1 MLYLITGILG
11 VMLLVFAFMDGSS
24 KKRDQRIKR
33 VVLGAKSPAKVSNS
47 NIAQSSLRRKAVD
60 SSLPFIGEVKNLNL
74 ETLDQRLQTAGM
86 EITPKRYLFINF
98 AIFTGVFLLLLLMGK
113 PPLLGLLLGIIVGVG
128 IPHLV
133 VSKKLAKR
141 KIAFIKLFPDAI
153 DLIVRGLR
161 AGLPVSESMQTVS
174 REISPPVGDVFGNI
188 AQQIALGVP
197 VEKAMAEVAQ
207 KLDLTEFNFFVTTVI
222 LQRETGGNLG
232 EILSNLS
239 EILRARAMM
248 KLKIKALSSEAKASG
263 YIVGALPFFVLIMLA
278 IVSPDY
284 IAVLYTDYRG
294 NMSALGAA
302 CSMTVG
308 AFVMKKMTQFEI

>member
-1 MLYLITGILG
+1 MLYFITGILG
-11 VMLLVFAFMDGSS
+11 VLLMVFAFSDGSA
-24 KKRDQRIKR
+24 KKRHARMMR
-33 VVLGAKSPAKVSNS
+33 VVGHATSTHSITTAG
-47 NIAQSSLRRKAVD
+47 QSTLRRKAVD
-60 SSLPFIGEVKNLNL
+60 SRLPFIGEVKKLNL
-74 ETLDQRLQTAGM
+74 ETLAERLQTAGM
-86 EITPKRYLFINF
+86 QMTPKRYLMMNFILVLVV
-98 AIFTGVFLLLLLMGK
+98 ALLIIVIK
-113 PPLLGLLLGIIVGVG
+113 QKILLGLLVGVIVGIG
-128 IPHLV
+128 FPHMI

-141 KIAFIKLFPDAI
+141 KMEFIKLFPDAI

-161 AGLPVSESMQTVS
+161 AGLPVSESMQIVS
-174 REISPPVGDVFGNI
+174 REIGAPVGPVFATI

-197 VEKAMAEVAQ
+197 VEKALSDVAT
-207 KLDLTEFNFFVTTVI
+207 KLGLTEFNFFVTTII

-294 NMSALGAA
+294 NLSALGAA
-302 CSMTVG
+302 CSMATG
-308 AFVMKKMTQFEI
+308 AFVMRKMTQFEI